1 MTNKPKVKRYDDM
14 GCPEQICRVDTMCES
29 DDGDYVLYEDYE
41 ALQDNYQ
48 RLQAECERLRNT
60 LSQVATAVGG
70 YADPSCSLEFMEEI
84 PKEVESVVQR
94 LVQDLA
100 ESRANDQQAMYYLN
114 QVREVVGGYD
124 FPDMV
129 ERCRELVK

>member
-1 MTNKPKVKRYDDM
+1 M
-14 GCPEQICRVDTMCES
+14 GCPEQICRVDTIQES

-41 ALQDNYQ
+41 ALQD
-48 RLQAECERLRNT
+48 ECERLRNI

-70 YADPSCSLEFMEEI
+70 YADPSCSIEFMEEI

-94 LVQDLA
+94 LVQDLV
-100 ESRANDQQAMYYLN
+100 ESRANDRQAMYYLN
-114 QVREVVGGYD
+114 QVREIVGGDD

-129 ERCRELVK
+129 ERCIGLVK